1 MSTIEVAADR
11 QHEHPIRPHG
21 SALRNKI
28 FGIFRVGHGAG
39 SAHGAAPEVPTRRAT
54 RRVGALFKPFSTRQ
68 CLKPIAL
75 KNASASALLSFTVT
89 RIVAL

>member
-1 MSTIEVAADR
+1 MSTRSGRTGPRCEIRFLVYFVLGMAPALHTVPR
-11 QHEHPIRPHG
+11 Q
-21 SALRNKI
+21 
-28 FGIFRVGHGAG
+28 
-39 SAHGAAPEVPTRRAT
+39 VPTRRAT